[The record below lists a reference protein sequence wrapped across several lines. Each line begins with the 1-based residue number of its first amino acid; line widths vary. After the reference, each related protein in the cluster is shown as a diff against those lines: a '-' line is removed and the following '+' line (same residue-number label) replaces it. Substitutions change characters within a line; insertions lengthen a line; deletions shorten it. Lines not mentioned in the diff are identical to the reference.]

1 MEQQYTVTEGETIA
15 GYAWQFARWERS
27 ASTPDERAGLERMR
41 QLLSDYELRSA
52 RVLALVT
59 ELRPGTIDRDLARYL
74 TRPRALT
81 CGGYRCR

>member
-1 MEQQYTVTEGETIA
+1 
-15 GYAWQFARWERS
+15 
-27 ASTPDERAGLERMR
+27 MR